1 MRLTPM
7 KMDID
12 QDGGV
17 ETIALSRPA
26 SPVAVVVVTMA
37 ALLSIQVAIVL
48 ATRSVGLTLM
58 VLLVIAAASALWLAV
73 IALEELLPTTLV
85 LDKGG
90 LKVSRLL
97 GTRAYEWHDVAAV
110 RLVTSNGTLSDD
122 ARLDSGARLAV
133 GLFLKT
139 TANTKKTA
147 AEGEADVLLFSASS
161 QHANDLLKLVEHVVG
176 YKSAVAAGTTDRNR
190 RIRRAAPVVAPTTFR
205 KPPAPVSGA

>member
-139 TANTKKTA
+139 TVKKTA